1 MSEVEYNALIYKIS
15 EEIDETKL
23 EFLKFLCRDHL
34 GNGPS
39 GHITTVRELL
49 LELEK
54 KNRLG
59 IDRLDLLKAIVKE
72 LNNQRRTRPILK
84 KVDDFEV
91 RRKAQS
97 IGVISRL
104 NRAAD
109 SLVGVVKLVC
119 TWKTLGGVL
128 LGSCGVLAL
137 SKCSTLTEVF
147 EVFDKVV
154 LPTGVKLMGISE
166 GSLCFTV
173 QAEMASAL
181 NELWN
186 LYKDG
191 TLKNCLQ
198 EFLVTKEV
206 KELAGSDEV
215 EVTVFIDEHE
225 WKEAYVNM
233 LFHQNQADIVKEEQV
248 GERRRRN
255 SDSFLFLK
263 SKESDMTKMKLEQ
276 SENKGNFQRQLFQ
289 QEVKELQMLTKQTEE
304 GADIVKEEQ
313 VGERRRRNSDSF
325 LFLKSKESDMTKMKL
340 EQSENKGNFQRQLFQ
355 QEVKELQMLTKQ
367 TEEGDEVAPELSSQL
382 EQGLNLRN
390 SKTTG
395 KEVVTEPLYQA
406 KPSSKISSLYDM
418 PPETGPELSAPD
430 LRRRK
435 IERARTF
442 LEVMYPSSSISSEVD
457 PFRTDPIS
465 ESSLYDMPPE
475 TGPELSAPDLRRR
488 KIERARRFREVMYP
502 SSSISSEVDPFRT
515 DPISESSL
523 YDMPPEIGPELSVPD
538 LRRRKIE
545 RARRFRE
552 VMYPSPSI
560 SSEVDPFRTDP
571 IDESWYFGNIDQR
584 SAERILKDQN
594 PGRFLVREDSLDLDR
609 YIISWRDPDG
619 YRHQEIDMLP
629 NGMCVLKGMEN
640 LRFSSLEASVLHFIT
655 GSTND
660 MDMVPLSKE
669 KGKIPP
675 YEQFRA
681 TSKYTPYPRLHLSVG
696 TGDTREIEKLLSS
709 GVDIDSRDMDGRT
722 PLMLAAESGRENT
735 FRLLI
740 ERGSNPSL
748 KDRRGQSVL
757 HYAAHGGSNEIIQEL
772 LSRGS
777 DIDSRGKDGCTPLM
791 EAVKFG
797 KESAVRLLIERGS
810 DLTSRDNMR
819 QSMLH
824 LAAQNGRNGIIQEL
838 LSRGLD
844 IDSRD
849 RDGDTPVIKAA
860 IWGDD
865 DAITLLLER
874 GSDPKQKDAKGRG
887 LLHWAAHFGKDTLIE
902 NLLSLGLDIN
912 SRENYGDT
920 PLMKAAYR
928 SRENAFS
935 LLIER
940 GADPALTDNRGQ
952 SALHWA
958 ARGGSKIIIE
968 KLLSL
973 RLDINSKTSSGETPL
988 MLATEF
994 CQAEA
999 VNYLLSRG
1007 AK

>member
-1 MSEVEYNALIYKIS
+1 MSEVEYNALIYEIS
-15 EEIDETKL
+15 EKIEETNL
-23 EFLKFLCRDHL
+23 DFLKFMCRHHL
-34 GNGPS
+34 GNGPCE
-39 GHITTVRELL
+39 HITTVRKLL

-59 IDRLDLLKAIVKE
+59 INRLDLLKEIVK
-72 LNNQRRTRPILK
+72 QLK
-84 KVDDFEV
+84 KQKKTLLVLEKIDDFEV

-198 EFLVTKEV
+198 EFVVTKEV
-206 KELAGSDEV
+206 KEFAGSDEV
-215 EVTVFIDEHE
+215 EVNVFIDEHE

-233 LFHQNQADIVKEEQV
+233 LFHQNQADTVKEEQV

-263 SKESDMTKMKLEQ
+263 SKESNMTKMKLEQ
-276 SENKGNFQRQLFQ
+276 SENKWNFERQLFQ
-289 QEVKELQMLTKQTEE
+289 QEAKELQML
-304 GADIVKEEQ
+304 I
-313 VGERRRRNSDSF
+313 
-325 LFLKSKESDMTKMKL
+325 
-340 EQSENKGNFQRQLFQ
+340 
-355 QEVKELQMLTKQ
+355 KQ
-367 TEEGDEVAPELSSQL
+367 TEEGDEIAPELPSQL
-382 EQGLNLRN
+382 EQELNLKN

-395 KEVVTEPLYQA
+395 KEVVTQPLYQA
-406 KPSSKISSLYDM
+406 KPSSKIS
-418 PPETGPELSAPD
+418 PP
-430 LRRRK
+430 R
-435 IERARTF
+435 
-442 LEVMYPSSSISSEVD
+442 ISSKVD
-457 PFRTDPIS
+457 LLRIRTDPR
-465 ESSLYDMPPE
+465 D
-475 TGPELSAPDLRRR
+475 
-488 KIERARRFREVMYP
+488 ERAEESVRKSWFLERREEEEATAFL
-502 SSSISSEVDPFRT
+502 
-515 DPISESSL
+515 PI
-523 YDMPPEIGPELSVPD
+523 M
-538 LRRRKIE
+538 
-545 RARRFRE
+545 
-552 VMYPSPSI
+552 SPSI
-560 SSEVDPFRTDP
+560 SYEDP
-571 IDESWYFGNIDQR
+571 IRIHPRAKSLLWDVKPVFSEPFLGRREEEKAFSEKTWYFGNIDQR

-594 PGRFLVREDSLDLDR
+594 PGRFLVRDDSWGLDS
-609 YIISWRDPDG
+609 YVISWRDTDG
-619 YRHQEIDMLP
+619 YGHQEIERFPD
-629 NGMCVLKGMEN
+629 GMFVLRGEN

-655 GSTND
+655 CSTND
-660 MDMVPLSKE
+660 MAMVPLSKE
-669 KGKIPP
+669 KGKIPS
-675 YEQFRA
+675 YERFLA
-681 TSKYTPYPRLHLSVG
+681 TSTYTPYPRLHVSVE
-696 TGDTREIEKLLSS
+696 TGDTHEIETLLSS
-709 GVDIDSRDMDGRT
+709 GVDIDSRNMDGRT
-722 PLMLAAESGRENT
+722 PLMLAAESGREKI

-740 ERGSNPSL
+740 ERGSDPTL
-748 KDRRGQSVL
+748 KDSRGRSVL
-757 HYAAHGGSNEIIQEL
+757 HWAARSGSNEIIQEL
-772 LSRGS
+772 LSRGL
-777 DIDSRGKDGCTPLM
+777 DIDSSDNDGVTPLM
-791 EAVKFG
+791 EAVNFG
-797 KESAVRLLIERGS
+797 GDSAFRLLIERGS
-810 DLTSRDNMR
+810 DPTLRDNKGW
-819 QSMLH
+819 SLLH
-824 LAAQNGRNGIIQEL
+824 RAAQNGRYEIIQEL

-849 RDGDTPVIKAA
+849 GDGGTPVIRAA
-860 IWGDD
+860 INGQE

-874 GSDPKQKDAKGRG
+874 GSDPKQKDHNGIS
-887 LLHWAAHFGKDTLIE
+887 LLHWAAHYGRAVLIE
-902 NLLSLGLDIN
+902 KLLSLGLDIN
-912 SRENYGDT
+912 SRENYGNT
-920 PLMKAAYR
+920 PLMVAAYR
-928 SRENAFS
+928 GRQDASS

-940 GADPALTDNRGQ
+940 GSDPTLTDNWGH

-958 ARGGSKIIIE
+958 AQGGSKVIIE

-973 RLDINSKTSSGETPL
+973 GLDINSKTNSGETPL

-994 CQAEA
+994 CKTEA